1 MDLLIMTL
9 GFALAAYS
17 VVGNDVIQTLGTF
30 LTSNENKPWW
40 VLWLYA
46 GGILAIVLLLGYS
59 GLGGWLG
66 GNDVTF
72 DRLDKI
78 DIPDKLSFW
87 YLLPPLVL
95 LIITR
100 LGIPVST
107 TFLILSFFSIKSLP
121 GMVFKSLIGYAVAI
135 SFALF
140 MYLLVAK
147 LTEKKFR
154 DLPLDNSNNFWTS
167 KKFWTIAQWFS
178 TAFLWTQWLTQD
190 LANIFIYLGRPE
202 ELGVGLFLFAL
213 VLLIAL
219 IGIIFYQRG
228 GAIQRIVTSKSNT
241 TDIRSATFIDLS
253 YGLVLLLFMQNVF
266 GIWEAKLP
274 MSTTWVFLGLLAGR
288 EIAMRYRLGPKPDRS
303 LSFML
308 FSDIG
313 KASIGLVVS
322 VVLVVMLYMI
332 EGKDISVL
340 FAIN

>member
-1 MDLLIMTL
+1 MDFLIMIL

-30 LTSNENKPWW
+30 LTSNQERPWW

-46 GGILAIVLLLGYS
+46 GGIMAVILIIGYS

-78 DIPDKLSFW
+78 DIPDKLTVW
-87 YLLPPLVL
+87 YLLPPIGL

-100 LGIPVST
+100 IGIPVST
-107 TFLILSFFSIKSLP
+107 TFLILAFFSIKNLP
-121 GMVFKSLIGYAVAI
+121 GMVFKSLLGYAVAI

-140 MYLLVAK
+140 FYLLVSK

-154 DLPLDNSNNFWTS
+154 ELPLDNSSNFWTS
-167 KKFWTIAQWFS
+167 KKFWVAAQWFS
-178 TAFLWTQWLTQD
+178 TAFLWSQWLTQD

-202 ELGVGLFLFAL
+202 QIGLGEFIFALFILVGLLGV
-213 VLLIAL
+213 
-219 IGIIFYQRG
+219 IFYQRG

-241 TDIRSATFIDLS
+241 ADIRSATFIDLS
-253 YGLVLLLFMQNVF
+253 YGLVLLLFKQNVL
-266 GIWEAKLP
+266 GLWEAKLP

-288 EIAMRYRLGPKPDRS
+288 EIAMRYRLGPKPDKS
-303 LSFML
+303 LSYML

-313 KASIGLVVS
+313 KATIGLVVS
-322 VVLVVMLYMI
+322 VSLVVLLFLV
-332 EGKDISVL
+332 EGKDVSIL
-340 FAIN
+340 FSLD

>member
-1 MDLLIMTL
+1 MDFLIMIL

-30 LTSNENKPWW
+30 LTSNQERPWW

-46 GGILAIVLLLGYS
+46 GGIMAVILIVGYS
-59 GLGGWLG
+59 GMGEWLG

-78 DIPDKLSFW
+78 DIPEKLTIW
-87 YLLPPLVL
+87 YLLPPVVL

-100 LGIPVST
+100 IGIPVST

-121 GMVFKSLIGYAVAI
+121 GMVFKSLLGYAVAI
-135 SFALF
+135 TFAFLF
-140 MYLLVAK
+140 YILISK

-154 DLPLDNSNNFWTS
+154 DLPLDNSSNFWTS
-167 KKFWTIAQWFS
+167 RKFWIAAQWFS
-178 TAFLWTQWLTQD
+178 TAFLWSQWLTQD

-202 ELGVGLFLFAL
+202 QIGLGEFIFALFILVGLLGV
-213 VLLIAL
+213 
-219 IGIIFYQRG
+219 IFYQRG

-241 TDIRSATFIDLS
+241 ADIRSATFIDLS
-253 YGLVLLLFMQNVF
+253 YGLVLLLFKQNVL
-266 GIWEAKLP
+266 GLWEAKLP

-288 EIAMRYRLGPKPDRS
+288 EIAMRYRLGPKPDKS
-303 LSFML
+303 LSYML

-313 KASIGLVVS
+313 KATIGLVVS
-322 VVLVVMLYMI
+322 VSLVVLLFLV
-332 EGKDISVL
+332 EGKDVSIL
-340 FAIN
+340 FSLD